1 MEIRQRLPG
10 GVLLLQ
16 PEGREDPRGR
26 MTVLSPEEIRKAVPG
41 FEMKE
46 QRIYTMPETGT
57 FFGIHYQADPYPQAK
72 LISVLRGKGLDYA
85 VDLREGSDTF
95 GQWTVLEL
103 NGEEGL
109 AVYIPAGFGHAFLSL
124 VPDTVQFFAADERFV
139 KGYAGS
145 ISWKDPDIGLKLPLE
160 NLILSEKDRQA
171 PFLRDLNRNRKD

>member
-1 MEIRQRLPG
+1 MKIRQRLLD
-10 GVLLLQ
+10 GVLLLE
-16 PEGREDPRGR
+16 PEGREDVRGR

-103 NGEEGL
+103 NGKEGL

-124 VPDTVQFFAADERFV
+124 VPDTVQFFAADEHFV

-145 ISWKDPDIGLKLPLE
+145 ISWKDPEIGLELPCDDPV
-160 NLILSEKDRQA
+160 LSEKDRTA
-171 PFLRDLNRNRKD
+171 PFLKDLRG